1 LFNPF
6 YPATPNPATP
16 AVTSY
21 TYSALSDGIIVQNK
35 QHTFAGASDGTS
47 NTLLLGERRYFD
59 PVFDSTGDRIRDWGW
74 CWFGAQGDALFGTGV
89 PINFVLPA
97 NFSTLAAGT
106 QQLLFDDRINA
117 AGSMHA
123 GGSQFALLDGSVQFI
138 SANISPVVY
147 RALGTRSGGE
157 VASLE

>member
-1 LFNPF
+1 
-6 YPATPNPATP
+6 
-16 AVTSY
+16 
-21 TYSALSDGIIVQNK
+21 
-35 QHTFAGASDGTS
+35 
-47 NTLLLGERRYFD
+47 LLLGERRYFD